1 MSEGGELDSLRES
14 VEKSN
19 QEIDKLSKA
28 NKNLKFENLKF
39 HEFKQ
44 VESNQELF
52 TKSQENIEKDFSQLK
67 KNLRDYQSNNWRVP
81 IVSVRSGAEPNLRH
95 GFWQDFSPD
104 DASDFVAALLVYW
117 LGTNSLLRMHIEVSF
132 LPEIFNRERN
142 QDNVALFL
150 KEWLVEIDR
159 KILSD
164 LFMDFFTK
172 VVTFVAEHV
181 PNLSIPLEDWMELTM
196 ELLAGAFR
204 YLSDNALDFANWIV
218 ELFLSYG
225 ITPGHAI
232 FAFAIALLVPVNVAA
247 KKRGETHHT

>member
-28 NKNLKFENLKF
+28 IKNLKF
-39 HEFKQ
+39 HGFKQ
-44 VESNQELF
+44 DESNQKLF
-52 TKSQENIEKDFSQLK
+52 ERSQENIEEDFKQLK
-67 KNLRDYQSNNWRVP
+67 KYLGDYQSDNWRVP
-81 IVSVRSGAEPNLRH
+81 IVSVRSGAESNLPH
-95 GFWQDFSPD
+95 EFWQDVSPD
-104 DASDFVAALLVYW
+104 DASDIVAASLVYL
-117 LGTNSLLRMHIEVSF
+117 LGTNSLLRMHIEVSW
-132 LPEIFNRERN
+132 LPKVFNRERN

-150 KEWLVEIDR
+150 KEWLEIDR

-204 YLSDNALDFANWIV
+204 YLSDNALDFANWII